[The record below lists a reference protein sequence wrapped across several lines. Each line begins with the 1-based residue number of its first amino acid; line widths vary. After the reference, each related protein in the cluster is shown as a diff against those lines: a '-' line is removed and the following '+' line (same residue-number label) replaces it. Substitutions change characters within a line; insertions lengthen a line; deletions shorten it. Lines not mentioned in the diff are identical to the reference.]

1 MTQMEMFIQIT
12 EDIRLIAWHVKE
24 ITKGREAQCELLSV
38 MAACDERRKA
48 CLVEQKKEA

>member
-1 MTQMEMFIQIT
+1 MTHMEMFIQIT

-24 ITKGREAQCELLSV
+24 ITKDKEAQYELLSV
-38 MAACDERRKA
+38 MNACDERRKA